1 MVDNQANTQTLAHGK
16 VDEFFQELG
25 FRYLLFSLFILIYVE
40 FWALVIDRVRFVALL
55 SFTIIL
61 FFFSFVFRT
70 GPTAHRA
77 RLFCLQ
83 FLTMARLAVRSV
95 SRLTKDW
102 PGTCL
107 KNRFWK
113 RLTALRKVPLRP
125 SQFAPSK
132 RLSSSPSSSPLAWNG
147 SRLRVSRVRTT
158 HASPHVGIL
167 FTRKRS
173 LRYGKHDVHFTV
185 LCRSIS

>member
-25 FRYLLFSLFILIYVE
+25 FRYLIIFSFISIYVE
-40 FWALVIDRVRFVALL
+40 SWALVIDRVRFVALL
-55 SFTIIL
+55 SFTIIFL
-61 FFFSFVFRT
+61 FTFGFRT
-70 GPTAHRA
+70 GLTAHRA
-77 RLFCLQ
+77 RLSCSQ

-113 RLTALRKVPLRP
+113 RLTALRKVPLQP

-147 SRLRVSRVRTT
+147 SRLRVLRVRTT

-167 FTRKRS
+167 STRKRS
-173 LRYGKHDVHFTV
+173 LRYGKRDSYFTV
-185 LCRSIS
+185 